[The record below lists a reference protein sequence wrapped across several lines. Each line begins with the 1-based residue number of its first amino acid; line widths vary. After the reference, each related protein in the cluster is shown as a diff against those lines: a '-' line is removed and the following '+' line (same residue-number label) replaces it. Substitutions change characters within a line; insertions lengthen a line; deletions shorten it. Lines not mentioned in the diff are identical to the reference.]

1 MKGTKAFP
9 EGFGDDTALMFAGSS
24 GSGDGRAG
32 APTSPADTDST
43 TPALDSPAELDAPAE
58 PVADG
63 YEPAWPAPSVK
74 LGRRGFHFPPPP
86 ETGDDTLDDMPRQ
99 PPSVLLPAVIVG
111 LILAVASYFFNFV
124 G

>member
-24 GSGDGRAG
+24 GSGDGRAE
-32 APTSPADTDST
+32 APPSPADGDPT
-43 TPALDSPAELDAPAE
+43 TPVLDPPAESSPPAE
-58 PVADG
+58 TVADG

-74 LGRRGFHFPPPP
+74 LGRRGFHFPPPSEP
-86 ETGDDTLDDMPRQ
+86 GDETLDDMPRQ